1 MALVVAFTRY
11 NGAGSLLGKI
21 ILSFP
26 VGPSIVPPYSPL
38 DFGGSRP
45 PYFLKRTL
53 SNSQDKSNISNL
65 ICPPES
71 DIQYRST
78 GLIWGR
84 YIPQPDE
91 NGFQL
96 KGLIVTEDN
105 QFFPASI
112 RWGYFFKWLEK
123 DDNLEQFHWFRCWT
137 KPDREAGYHFI
148 LRNALNPIP
157 ENLSGDVFSVRGQI
171 IFNYGGKIAVRI
183 NPNRKDPSSKLEKP
197 FKLTFQGILPSEPKN
212 TLGEFWDFMLGR
224 EGKTLVVLEARKIKD
239 RLKDRKPKGKGKPSG
254 KPYPLKPKPASQ
266 ESDSES
272 VASESSASEV
282 ATEQSSES

>member
-1 MALVVAFTRY
+1 M
-11 NGAGSLLGKI
+11 
-21 ILSFP
+21 
-26 VGPSIVPPYSPL
+26 
-38 DFGGSRP
+38 
-45 PYFLKRTL
+45 

-84 YIPQPDE
+84 YIPQPDDK
-91 NGFQL
+91 GFQL
-96 KGLIVTEDN
+96 RGLIVTEDN
-105 QFFPASI
+105 EFFPASI

-157 ENLSGDVFSVRGQI
+157 DNLSGDVFSVRGQI
-171 IFNYGGKIAVRI
+171 IFNYSGRVAVRI

-197 FKLTFQGILPSEPKN
+197 FKITFQGILPGEPKA
-212 TLGEFWDFMLGR
+212 TLGEFWDFILGR
-224 EGKTLVVLEARKIKD
+224 EGKMLVVLEARKVKD
-239 RLKDRKPKGKGKPSG
+239 RLKDRKPKGKGKPGG
-254 KPYPLKPKPASQ
+254 KPNLSKPRPVSQ
-266 ESDSES
+266 ESGSES
-272 VASESSASEV
+272 ATSESESDMQE
-282 ATEQSSES
+282 SSDGDKD